1 MKLDGPD
8 IVKRIDGLLD
18 SRKEKRQALADAL
31 GFSVANIA
39 KWKTHGSTPTAA
51 AAVAIAG
58 YLGVS
63 IRWLLTGQDEQ
74 GLTLEERNLVND
86 WNRLTAEN
94 QRNLRALMASMLAV
108 MDSQKDALAR
118 AE

>member
-1 MKLDGPD
+1 MEPTEAD
-8 IVKRIDGLLD
+8 IVVRIDKALNAKRA
-18 SRKEKRQALADAL
+18 SRKELYLSLDLASNT
-31 GFSVANIA
+31 FSNWETRGTIPAADIA
-39 KWKTHGSTPTAA
+39 IR
-51 AAVAIAG
+51 IAD

-63 IRWLLTGQDEQ
+63 VRWLITGEDEQ

-108 MDSQKDALAR
+108 MDSQKDVLDK